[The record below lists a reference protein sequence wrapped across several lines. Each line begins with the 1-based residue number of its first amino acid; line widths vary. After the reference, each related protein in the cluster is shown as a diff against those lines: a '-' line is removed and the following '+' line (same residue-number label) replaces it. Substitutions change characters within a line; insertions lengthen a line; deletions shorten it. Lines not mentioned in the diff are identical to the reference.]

1 MLRELGQ
8 RLVRIH
14 GQNENQVLLEKG
26 AHRAF
31 LDTYGACD
39 GLREQ
44 YGEIYREYRD
54 VVQEMQRLTR
64 DEAEQN
70 RLREMLAYQIAD
82 IDEVKPKAGEEEALE
97 AEAERLRNAEKITK
111 QAGIAYRALR
121 GSEKTSGVLL
131 LLDRAAGALRQLEDV
146 VPDTAELAEQ
156 IEESRY
162 ALEDTAE
169 RILQAA
175 GLGAGN
181 PTERLN
187 RIEARLDALNK
198 LKRKY
203 GADLDAVLEFRRR
216 AQEDL
221 DALEGAEDR
230 LNELEKQKKSLRGRL
245 QEAATALR
253 ETRREAGGRLRQEVC
268 RVLEFLDMPKVRFD
282 VQIRPAGEF
291 REDGGDEVEFL
302 LSANPGEPLQPM
314 AKIASGGEL
323 SRIMLALQSVQ
334 SGRSDVDTLI
344 FDEIDTGVSGK
355 TSRKIGLKLEGLASC
370 GQVLCVT
377 HSAQIASLGS
387 AHFFLSKCEKEGRTE
402 SSVRMLD
409 EAARVEEI
417 ARILGG
423 IRVSDVQK
431 QTARE
436 LLAGSDLAE
445 WRERGV

>member
-1 MLRELGQ
+1 
-8 RLVRIH
+8 
-14 GQNENQVLLEKG
+14 
-26 AHRAF
+26 
-31 LDTYGACD
+31 
-39 GLREQ
+39 
-44 YGEIYREYRD
+44 
-54 VVQEMQRLTR
+54 
-64 DEAEQN
+64 
-70 RLREMLAYQIAD
+70 
-82 IDEVKPKAGEEEALE
+82 
-97 AEAERLRNAEKITK
+97 
-111 QAGIAYRALR
+111 
-121 GSEKTSGVLL
+121 
-131 LLDRAAGALRQLEDV
+131 
-146 VPDTAELAEQ
+146 
-156 IEESRY
+156 
-162 ALEDTAE
+162 
-169 RILQAA
+169 
-175 GLGAGN
+175 
-181 PTERLN
+181 
-187 RIEARLDALNK
+187 
-198 LKRKY
+198 
-203 GADLDAVLEFRRR
+203 
-216 AQEDL
+216 
-221 DALEGAEDR
+221 
-230 LNELEKQKKSLRGRL
+230 
-245 QEAATALR
+245 
-253 ETRREAGGRLRQEVC
+253 
-268 RVLEFLDMPKVRFD
+268 MPKVRFD

-355 TSRKIGLKLEGLASC
+355 TSRKIGLKMEGLASC